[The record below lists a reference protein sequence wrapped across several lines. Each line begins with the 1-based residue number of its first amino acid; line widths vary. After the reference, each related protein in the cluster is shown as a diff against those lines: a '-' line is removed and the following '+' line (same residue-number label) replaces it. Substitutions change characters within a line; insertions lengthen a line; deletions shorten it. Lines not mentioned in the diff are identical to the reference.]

1 MKRYSY
7 LIVLGFL
14 IGLFACNTTS
24 EKQNTSDIADTLAPN
39 AALYSLNQKIEADKN
54 NDAAFIECAE
64 YYLLANNV
72 DSALRDILIAIDI
85 DKNNSRHYVA
95 LSDAY
100 LAMGNPDK
108 CHEALEKAVQIDPE
122 NKDAIL
128 KQARLYLIMR
138 DYERCYKRL
147 DDLIAI
153 DRINPRAYYVG
164 SIALLEEADTAG
176 AIKNLRIAIDQDPEF
191 FDAQFQLGVLLS
203 AQKDPLAIN
212 YLQNALTINPQA
224 IQAYYQLGLFFQEN
238 NRLKSAVQTYQ
249 SILDIEPAY
258 YPALYNLGYI
268 NLVYQ
273 KDFAAAAD
281 YFTQV
286 INLVPDF
293 AEAWYNR
300 AYSYELMGKI
310 NLARKDYQ
318 QTLVVKNN
326 YPKAIEAL
334 NRLDGRQ

>member
-1 MKRYSY
+1 M
-7 LIVLGFL
+7 F
-14 IGLFACNTTS
+14 GLFSCNSSSERQSTT
-24 EKQNTSDIADTLAPN
+24 DIADTLIPN
-39 AALYSLNQKIEADKN
+39 EALHKLNQKIEADKN
-54 NDAAFIECAE
+54 NDAAFIQRAE
-64 YYLLANNV
+64 YYLSVNKV

-85 DKNNSRHYVA
+85 DNNNSRHYVA

-108 CHEALEKAVQIDPE
+108 CHEALEKAVQIDPK

-128 KQARLYLIMR
+128 KQARLFLIMR

-153 DRINPRAYYVG
+153 DRINPMAYYVG
-164 SIALLEEADTAG
+164 SIAMLEEADTTG

-191 FDAQFQLGVLLS
+191 YDAQFQLGVLLS
-203 AQKDPLAIN
+203 AQKDPLAVN
-212 YLQNALTINPQA
+212 YLQNALNINPQA

-238 NRLKSAVQTYQ
+238 DRIKSAVQTYQ
-249 SILDIEPAY
+249 SILDIEPAF

-273 KDFAAAAD
+273 KDFAAAAE

-286 INLVPDF
+286 VNLAPDY

-310 NLARKDYQ
+310 NLARKDYK
-318 QTLVVKNN
+318 QTLELQNN

-334 NRLDGRQ
+334 NRLDGR